1 MENFLK
7 YLLIACFLISINACA
22 SLQKQQQ
29 DFNLSGQVFE
39 HKYNS
44 MPQAGVGSKK
54 GSPLATTIYIYA
66 PTKINQLENLNGA
79 NCIQI
84 NNTLIASFVSD
95 SLGYFKTKLNNGKYS
110 VFVKYD
116 NKYYVPYFSGA
127 EWASIFEVKEK
138 ENTELTIQVYSATNN
153 Q

>member
-7 YLLIACFLISINACA
+7 YLLKACFLLSITSCVG
-22 SLQKQQQ
+22 LQKQQQ
-29 DFNLSGQVFE
+29 SFNVSGQVFE

-44 MPQAGVGSKK
+44 MPQAGVPSKK
-54 GSPLATTIYIYA
+54 GSPLGTTVYIYA
-66 PTKINQLENLNGA
+66 PTKIQQLGNLNGA
-79 NCIQI
+79 YCSQI

-95 SLGYFKTKLNNGKYS
+95 SLGNFKTKLNNGKYS
-110 VFVKYD
+110 VFVKYED
-116 NKYYVPYFSGA
+116 KFFVPYFSGA

-138 ENTELTIQVYSATNN
+138 EATELTINVYSATNN

>member
-7 YLLIACFLISINACA
+7 YLTNACFLFSISACVG
-22 SLQKQQQ
+22 LQKQQHS
-29 DFNLSGQVFE
+29 FNVSGQVFE

-44 MPQAGVGSKK
+44 MPQAGVSSKK
-54 GSPLATTIYIYA
+54 GSPLATTIYIYG
-66 PTKINQLENLNGA
+66 PTKIQQLGDLNGA
-79 NCIQI
+79 YCSVI
-84 NNTLIASFVSD
+84 NNTFIASFVSD
-95 SLGYFKTKLNNGKYS
+95 SLGNFKTKLNNGKYS
-110 VFVKYD
+110 VFVQYD

-138 ENTELTIQVYSATNN
+138 EATELTINVYSATNN